1 MIGPRTSIAAR
12 LHRLQ
17 LQNPGPGISD
27 GDGGVTQTYTDLV
40 PPQVWGELKPAT
52 ARDLERI
59 AAGTVIG
66 TASHIVTFPYHAGV
80 TLATR
85 IVFRGRVFQ
94 VTGVSN
100 PEERNLE
107 TICVCVEL
115 LGAALVNDFAWT
127 QPGGWI
133 SEAPA
138 FVQAGTF

>member
-1 MIGPRTSIAAR
+1 MGMIGLRTGVAHR
-12 LHRLQ
+12 PHRLQ
-17 LQNPGPGISD
+17 LQNPGAAVSD
-27 GDGGVTQTYTDLV
+27 GDGGVTQSWADLV
-40 PPQVWGELKPAT
+40 PPKVSGEVKPAT

-66 TASHIVTFPYHAGV
+66 TASHVVTFPYHAGV

-115 LGAALVNDFAWT
+115 LDAIPVADTWIQAAWT
-127 QPGGWI
+127 Q
-133 SEAPA
+133 
-138 FVQAGTF
+138 